1 MTVYGTRP
9 EAIKMA
15 PVISALQAD
24 SRFTSI
30 VVSTGQHRE
39 MLDHVNKRF
48 GIEPDYD
55 LGLLLS
61 GHSLNA
67 IAHAMNPYSDGRAAE
82 HTMEATSQLV
92 DVAERIVDL
101 KPPVRVCEGKGSAY
115 SACH

>member
-15 PVISALQAD
+15 PVTLALQAD

-39 MLDHVNKRF
+39 MLDQVNKRF

-55 LGLLLS
+55 LGLMS
-61 GHSLNA
+61 PGHSLNA
-67 IAHAMNPYSDGRAAE
+67 IAKAINPYGDGRLAE
-82 HTMEATSQLV
+82 RTMDVITQLV
-92 DVAERIVDL
+92 GVADRIKVL
-101 KPPVRVCEGKGSAY
+101 EPPVSVCEGNSSAY